1 MGRPSD
7 TRRKARRLGK
17 RERARVKSRRRGSSS
32 CYVGGAGHFHVKAGR
47 KKHGKVANYCLQVL
61 QAHLEG
67 DSATLKSGE
76 TIKRPLYTVVSA
88 NLQARAA

>member
-47 KKHGKVANYCLQVL
+47 KKHGKVAAHCYRVL

-67 DSATLKSGE
+67 DSSTPKSGRE
-76 TIKRPLYTVVSA
+76 IKRPLYTISLA
-88 NLQARAA
+88 IKSGLAA